1 MCVGD
6 STAAKATFE
15 KREGRCLPHPVH
27 GYSFLDGW
35 QAKAGGTLS
44 APNSTRPAV
53 PMEGSAG
60 CCSGTTCESHKQAWA
75 LPSVQTGSKDLD
87 SLGLSGIGAEVV
99 HSRVHSCCRRGLFL
113 NRTEQQEGAASM
125 K

>member
-15 KREGRCLPHPVH
+15 KREGRCSPHPEH
-27 GYSFLDGW
+27 GDSFLDGW

-60 CCSGTTCESHKQAWA
+60 SCSGTTCESHKQAWA

-87 SLGLSGIGAEVV
+87 SLGLSELVLRWLTAEYIPAAGGDCF
-99 HSRVHSCCRRGLFL
+99 S
-113 NRTEQQEGAASM
+113 TE
-125 K
+125 